1 MFALLGEALL
11 GGGEAAAGAAG
22 AVGAETAGAAESSGN
37 LFKNLGRQLMTN
49 VNTQSRTQSDSP
61 RTPAPMA
68 QPSQLPSA
76 PINHSTGDFRGM

>member
-11 GGGEAAAGAAG
+11 GGGEAAAAG
-22 AVGAETAGAAESSGN
+22 AVGAETAGTAEASGG

-49 VNTQSRTQSDSP
+49 VNTQSRTQSESP
-61 RTPAPMA
+61 RTPAPTV
-68 QPSQLPSA
+68 QPSQQSSA